1 MKKINRHVIHTF
13 FGMSTMAIPL
23 LISGLFHNL
32 WLGVMSCFGA
42 LILMYYVP
50 ANQQKTMSQLLIVDA
65 ISVLALPIS
74 ALLAGSMA
82 TVLWIGILAFSSQY
96 ILTKEKMFGP
106 QAFFIL
112 MINGMLSSLDQISII
127 TRLLL
132 TLYIIFGIGIA
143 TIFAL
148 IENWCY
154 DKYAITVRLTSVK
167 FTQRIEFMR
176 AVNYSLFA
184 MLAYFIGIHSH
195 LNNYYWLLVSAITIL
210 QAENIPTARH
220 RQYHYVIAGVVGC
233 IFALLI
239 YTTIHETFLLMI
251 LAVILMGIICFTM
264 PKSYLVGNFFTTP
277 IALILFKLVRPE
289 LGTNL
294 IITRLIAILI
304 GTSIGIVGVVV
315 FDIIMR
321 QIKSL

>member
-1 MKKINRHVIHTF
+1 
-13 FGMSTMAIPL
+13 
-23 LISGLFHNL
+23 
-32 WLGVMSCFGA
+32 

-112 MINGMLSSLDQISII
+112 MINGMLSSLGQISII
-127 TRLLL
+127 TRLLFA
-132 TLYIIFGIGIA
+132 LYIILGAVIA
-143 TIFAL
+143 TVFAL

-154 DKYAITVRLTSVK
+154 EKYAITFRLDREK
-167 FTQRIEFMR
+167 FTYNIESMR
-176 AVNYSLFA
+176 AINYSIFA
-184 MLAYFIGIHSH
+184 MLAYFIGVQSH

-220 RQYHYVIAGVVGC
+220 RQYHYVLAGIVGC

-239 YTTIHETFLLMI
+239 YTTIHQKILLMI
-251 LAVILMGIICFTM
+251 IAVILMGIICFAM
-264 PKSYLVGNFFTTP
+264 PKSYLIGNFFTTP

-304 GTSIGIVGVVV
+304 GTSIGIVGVIA
-315 FDIIMR
+315 FDIILR
-321 QIKSL
+321 QQKLT

>member
-1 MKKINRHVIHTF
+1 MNKINRHIIHAF
-13 FGMSTMAIPL
+13 LGMSSMAISL
-23 LISGLFHNL
+23 LIGGFFNNQ

-42 LILMYYVP
+42 LTLMYYVP
-50 ANQQKTMSQLLIVDA
+50 ANQHKTISQLLIVDV
-65 ISVLALPIS
+65 ISILALPIS
-74 ALLAGSMA
+74 ALLAGSMFA
-82 TVLWIGILAFSSQY
+82 ILWIGMLAFISQY

-112 MINGMLSSLDQISII
+112 MINGMLSSLGQISII
-127 TRLLL
+127 TRLLFA
-132 TLYIIFGIGIA
+132 LYIILGAVIA
-143 TIFAL
+143 TVFAL

-154 DKYAITVRLTSVK
+154 EKYAITFRLDREKLTYN
-167 FTQRIEFMR
+167 IESMR
-176 AVNYSLFA
+176 AINYSIFA
-184 MLAYFIGIHSH
+184 MLAYFIGVQSH

-220 RQYHYVIAGVVGC
+220 RQYHYVLAGIVGC

-239 YTTIHETFLLMI
+239 YTTIHQKILLMI
-251 LAVILMGIICFTM
+251 IAVILMGIICFAM
-264 PKSYLVGNFFTTP
+264 PKSYLIGNFFTTP

-304 GTSIGIVGVVV
+304 GTSIGIVGVIA
-315 FDIIMR
+315 FDIILR
-321 QIKSL
+321 QQKLT